1 MGIQDALYRSF
12 TTSDVSCV
20 PRQFSACRST
30 PSGVHE
36 RSVTIICIVL
46 SQVLPC
52 SFSQEGNEWDA
63 LGRQGLSNVLRKTPP
78 LLPIVELSVSVELR
92 CDLIVWDMVPHSF
105 STTGMHRCRCVFPVS
120 LYVIVFYTFVLKTVQ
135 VF

>member
-1 MGIQDALYRSF
+1 M
-12 TTSDVSCV
+12 SCV
-20 PRQFSACRST
+20 LRQFSACRST

-63 LGRQGLSNVLRKTPP
+63 LGRQRLSNVLRKTPP

-92 CDLIVWDMVPHSF
+92 CDLVVCDMVPHSF
-105 STTGMHRCRCVFPVS
+105 SPTGCIAVAAFPRVTLCNCLLHFCTQNEVFLGNRS
-120 LYVIVFYTFVLKTVQ
+120 DY
-135 VF
+135 